1 MRGLILK
8 DFWIIKDTIKTTL
21 AILVILLVYC
31 LFRQQAIGLV
41 IVPTLICAATSTS
54 SLKLDYG
61 MKWDKIALTMP
72 INRKDI
78 VRSKYIE
85 LLILC
90 VFGLIMG
97 IIFGIVANIVG
108 YIEMNSNTIYIGIIC
123 GALGLVSGSVHL
135 FLLYKFGGD
144 NLENSEILLFVAYG
158 IGIAVTVAILFVYR
172 SILEMSFGNIGF
184 LSLIYLSVAFCVLLI
199 SYKMSVLS
207 YSKKELC

>member
-8 DFWIIKDTIKTTL
+8 DFWILKDTIKTTL

-61 MKWDKIALTMP
+61 MKWDKLALTMP

-97 IIFGIVANIVG
+97 IVFEIAANIVG
-108 YIEMNSNTIYIGIIC
+108 YIEMNINTIYIGIIC

-158 IGIAVTVAILFVYR
+158 IGIAVTAAILFVYR
-172 SILEMSFGNIGF
+172 SILEISFGNIGF